1 MEEEGEEMDFQ
12 VDDSPD
18 DYFRLNV

>member
-1 MEEEGEEMDFQ
+1 MGEVGEEMDFQ

>member
-1 MEEEGEEMDFQ
+1 MEVVGEEMDFQ